1 MTKYLILL
9 IFPAL
14 VFSPGCD
21 DDMGEIKITN
31 SIIDEKFIG
40 IWGKV
45 ESIVDYDYYRSYSST
60 GKWNSW
66 EIDTIYNITYSLS
79 GDYWVQDN
87 YLLLNDPVNNL
98 EYVFSYSFTNDTL
111 TLGQD
116 GEFLEIWVKKI

>member
-14 VFSPGCD
+14 VFLPGCD
-21 DDMGEIKITN
+21 DDMGEIEITN

-40 IWGKV
+40 TWGKV

-66 EIDTIYNITYSLS
+66 QIDAKDSITHSLS

-87 YLLLNDPVNNL
+87 YLLLNDPAHNL

-111 TLGQD
+111 NLSLDDT
-116 GEFLEIWVKKI
+116 FLEIWVKQN